1 MVAAIAF
8 ACIRSDGMSV
18 RRVEFTP
25 EFKVCLPFLRFAGLG
40 DEPLDT
46 APIEEDGAVRV
57 SVEQHLRV
65 AYRATASIALPSL
78 VSLRY
83 ASRRGLTDPTIC
95 LRGFGI
101 CLQEYD
107 WPSGCPTA
115 VDYWNEPH
123 AVTRALDRLAS
134 VVDYAARNDEGGN
147 DHRTARR
154 GHSPFSFVEKNE
166 DPFGND
172 AAREGCGD
180 LKIVSERRV
189 RALLLLELPSYGNKC
204 HLRLYT
210 GP

>member
-107 WPSGCPTA
+107 WPSVCPAA

-154 GHSPFSFVEKNE
+154 AHPPLPWAEKKGV
-166 DPFGND
+166 PFGSEVD
-172 AAREGCGD
+172 REGGGN
-180 LKIVSERRV
+180 LKIASERRV
-189 RALLLLELPSYGNKC
+189 RALLLLELPS
-204 HLRLYT
+204 
-210 GP
+210 